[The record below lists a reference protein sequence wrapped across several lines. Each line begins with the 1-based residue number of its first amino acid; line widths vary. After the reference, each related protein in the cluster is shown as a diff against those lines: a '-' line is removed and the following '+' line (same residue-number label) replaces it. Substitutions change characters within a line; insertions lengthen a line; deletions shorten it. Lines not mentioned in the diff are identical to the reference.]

1 MKESINQ
8 IKKELQFITAE
19 DRRIQE
25 WRKDERKGVR
35 VLLEKWDKKQETKKK
50 LMDEREEMLY
60 FEKKEKDLGFT
71 ATAGIDEV
79 GRGPLAGPVIA
90 AAVILRTSEPPLG
103 ITDSKKLS
111 EKKRNEFNEWI
122 WTNASVGIGR
132 AEAWEIDKY
141 NIYQASKMAM
151 KRAVDSLPQLP
162 DSLLID
168 AMEIETDVRQT
179 SLVKGDTR
187 SVSIAAASIAAKV
200 KRDEWMKQLAEK
212 HPGYGFEN
220 HAGYGTKEH
229 LQAIAGLGVTKE
241 HRRSFAPVKEAVCI
255 TEN

>member
-35 VLLEKWDKKQETKKK
+35 VLLEKWDRKQEIKEK
-50 LMDEREEMLY
+50 LMKEREEMLHY
-60 FEKKEKDLGFT
+60 EKKEKDAGFIR
-71 ATAGIDEV
+71 TAGIDEV

-90 AAVILRTSEPPLG
+90 AAVILHTTEPPLG
-103 ITDSKKLS
+103 MTDSKKLS
-111 EKKRNEFNEWI
+111 EKKRTEFNEWI
-122 WTNASVGIGR
+122 CTNASVGIGR
-132 AEAWEIDKY
+132 AEAWEIDTY
-141 NIYQASKMAM
+141 NIYQASRLAM
-151 KRAVDSLPQLP
+151 KRAAADLPQLP

-168 AMEIETDVRQT
+168 AMEIESDVRQT

-187 SVSIAAASIAAKV
+187 SVSIAAASIVAKV

-229 LQAIAGLGVTKE
+229 LQAITDLGLIDE
-241 HRRSFAPVKEAVCI
+241 HRRSF
-255 TEN
+255 